1 MRPKTR
7 KYYKSSIKTFSAI
20 VALFL
25 FSCQTSSITQ
35 DNKKNTNKQ
44 IEKSYPIINKSS
56 NFNNTLKIPEFISP
70 ISKPS
75 FDPDIKNEKLVTLN
89 TSEETPIKAVL
100 EELARISGLDIDIS
114 PDVSGSVIINANK
127 KPIRE
132 IINRIS
138 EVGDIRHRIKN
149 NTIIF
154 FKDYPYIKHYSAN
167 FIIDEDIWGSL
178 EEGIKDILNKNEE
191 LKQPLPSSLNV
202 ISKTV
207 SNNNPETNKDDKGVN
222 KENQNPESSVF
233 INKEAGIITIFAN
246 DKSHKM
252 VSEYLVKV
260 EERSSAQV
268 LIEAKVIEVF
278 LKEEYNSGID
288 WNILQ
293 KGSSATANNLSIDLA
308 NSLSAFSIQDIAASI
323 AILKTFGETRTIQ
336 SPRVTTLHN
345 QKAKLDFTDKLV
357 YFEIKETA
365 VAASGGGSEG
375 TTATSKNSTV
385 KEENVG
391 VVLEITPSINAKDN
405 TIKLKLNPSISILSD
420 TVQDPINEANKIPI
434 IQERKIETVM
444 KIKSGST
451 LVMGGL
457 MKDELIENSTGFPI
471 LSKIPVIKY
480 FFKRDN
486 ENLRKTQTVIFI
498 KATILENNSLNKE
511 DNKLLHTSIDN

>member
-1 MRPKTR
+1 MRSKTR

-20 VALFL
+20 VTLFL
-25 FSCQTSSITQ
+25 FSCQNSSITQ
-35 DNKKNTNKQ
+35 DNKKNINKQ
-44 IEKSYPIINKSS
+44 IEKSYPTINKSS

-114 PDVSGSVIINANK
+114 PDVSGSVIINANR

-138 EVGDIRHRIKN
+138 EIGDIRHRIKN

-154 FKDYPYIKHYSAN
+154 FKDYPYIKHYSVN

-178 EEGIKDILNKNEE
+178 EEGIKDILNKSEK

-202 ISKTV
+202 ISKNAI
-207 SNNNPETNKDDKGVN
+207 NNKQ
-222 KENQNPESSVF
+222 NQNPKSSVF
-233 INKEAGIITIFAN
+233 INKEVGIITIFAN

-252 VSEYLVKV
+252 VSEYLAKV
-260 EERSSAQV
+260 EEKSSVQV
-268 LIEAKVIEVF
+268 LIEAKVIEVS

-288 WNILQ
+288 WSILQ
-293 KGSSATANNLSIDLA
+293 KGSATTNNLSIDLA
-308 NSLSAFSIQDIAASI
+308 SSLSAFSIQDIAASI
-323 AILKTFGETRTIQ
+323 SILKTFGEARTIQ
-336 SPRVTTLHN
+336 SPRITTLNN
-345 QKAKLDFTDKLV
+345 QKAKLDFTDKLI
-357 YFEIKETA
+357 YFEIKEDA
-365 VAASGGGSEG
+365 VAASGGGGEG
-375 TTATSKNSTV
+375 TTATAKNSTV

-391 VVLEITPSINAKDN
+391 VVLEITPSINAKDK
-405 TIKLKLNPSISILSD
+405 TIKLKLNPSISVRSD
-420 TVQDPINEANKIPI
+420 WAIDPINEKNKIPV
-434 IQERKIETVM
+434 IQERKVETVM
-444 KIKSGST
+444 KVKSGST

-457 MKDELIENSTGFPI
+457 MKDELTENSTGFPI
-471 LSKIPVIKY
+471 LSKIPIVKY

-486 ENLRKTQTVIFI
+486 ENLKKTQTVIFI
-498 KATILENNSLNKE
+498 KATILENNSLNRE
-511 DNKLLHTSIDN
+511 DNRLLHTSINN